1 MHSFTTSGK
10 KVLVKKILEKYFG
23 CAQTHF
29 IENLKKRHK
38 NYFKGIISNIGVL
51 SIAIRLTFISN
62 NNIMLLFHKI
72 MRVFVDKNLVN
83 NTILYKIIKFFVKG

>member
-10 KVLVKKILEKYFG
+10 KGLVKKILEKYFG

-51 SIAIRLTFISN
+51 SIAIKLTFILN
-62 NNIMLLFHKI
+62 HNI
-72 MRVFVDKNLVN
+72 
-83 NTILYKIIKFFVKG
+83 IIGLCDSLWIKLGEQYNII

>member
-72 MRVFVDKNLVN
+72 SRSW
-83 NTILYKIIKFFVKG
+83 IIKRNITSLFD

>member
-29 IENLKKRHK
+29 IENLKTRHK
-38 NYFKGIISNIGVL
+38 KYFEGIISNIGVL

-62 NNIMLLFHKI
+62 NNIMLLFHKKS
-72 MRVFVDKNLVN
+72 RSW
-83 NTILYKIIKFFVKG
+83 IITRFGEQYNII